1 MYVGCLISSEMGVL
15 DEMDVS
21 QFDFELPEELIAQE
35 PAPKRSGSRLMVVNR
50 ENQTVE
56 HRRFPDLLEYLHPG
70 DVLVLNDTRVR
81 PARLVGVK
89 EGTGARIE
97 LLLLNPLGGD
107 RWEALVKPAKRVK
120 EGTVVRFG
128 DGKLQAVAQE
138 MTEAAGGRVFQL
150 QYQEQ
155 DLEILLERLGEM
167 PLPPYIHRRLDE
179 PERYQTVYSRAVGS
193 AAAPTAGLH
202 FTEDLLNRAKE
213 KGVKIVTITLHVG
226 LGTFRPV
233 TAESVEEHQMH
244 AEFYEVSEEAAE
256 QIRVAKAKGNRV
268 VAVGTT
274 SVRTLETVARDHG
287 EIRAARGWTDIFIYP
302 GFPFRVTDALLTNFH
317 LPKSTL
323 LMLVSAFSSRELM
336 LQAYRTAVRE
346 KYRFFSFGDAMLIL

>member
-138 MTEAAGGRVFQL
+138 MTDAAGGRVFQL

-233 TAESVEEHQMH
+233 TAESIEEHQMH

>member
-138 MTEAAGGRVFQL
+138 MTDAAGGRVFQL

-268 VAVGTT
+268 MAVGTT

-302 GFPFRVTDALLTNFH
+302 GFRFRVTDALLTNFH

>member
-1 MYVGCLISSEMGVL
+1 
-15 DEMDVS
+15 MDVS

-35 PAPKRSGSRLMVVNR
+35 PAQKRSGSRLMVVNR
-50 ENQTVE
+50 EEQTTE

-81 PARLVGVK
+81 PARLVGEK
-89 EGTGARIE
+89 EETGARIE

-120 EGTVVRFG
+120 EGTVIRFG
-128 DGKLQAVAQE
+128 DGQLQAVAQE
-138 MTEAAGGRVFQL
+138 VTDAAGGRVFQL
-150 QYQEQ
+150 RYSGQ
-155 DLEILLERLGEM
+155 DLESLLERLGEM

-179 PERYQTVYSRAVGS
+179 PERYQTVYSRALGS

-202 FTEDLLNRAKE
+202 FTEDLLQHAKD
-213 KGVKIVTITLHVG
+213 KGVQIVTITLHVG

-233 TAESVEEHQMH
+233 TAESVEAHQMH

-256 QIRVAKAKGNRV
+256 QIRLAQAKGNRV

-274 SVRTLETVARDHG
+274 SVRTLETVARDQG

-323 LMLVSAFSSRELM
+323 LMLVSAFASRELM
-336 LQAYRTAVRE
+336 LQAYQRAVRE

>member
-1 MYVGCLISSEMGVL
+1 MGVL

-138 MTEAAGGRVFQL
+138 MTDAAGGRVFQL

-233 TAESVEEHQMH
+233 TAESIEEHQMH

>member
-1 MYVGCLISSEMGVL
+1 
-15 DEMDVS
+15 MDVS

>member
-138 MTEAAGGRVFQL
+138 MTDAAGGRVFQL

-233 TAESVEEHQMH
+233 TAESIEEHQMH

-268 VAVGTT
+268 MAVGTT

>member
-138 MTEAAGGRVFQL
+138 MTDAAGGRVFQL

-233 TAESVEEHQMH
+233 TAESIEEHQMH

-268 VAVGTT
+268 MAVGTT

-302 GFPFRVTDALLTNFH
+302 GFRFRVTDALLTNFH